1 MANREDWG
9 LGLLVAGL
17 ALGMVLMFFAVQGEA
32 SSFYQNNVAPTQ
44 LEAMR
49 PLGYL
54 LDAGILLA
62 FAMSVAGIACFS
74 FGPVP
79 ERVPAP
85 TKAAQR
91 EAGPR
96 EDRGGKDRHRPRP
109 RQPPAPH
116 GST

>member
-9 LGLLVAGL
+9 LGLFVAGL
-17 ALGMVLMFFAVQGEA
+17 ALGMVLMFFAVLGET

-54 LDAGILLA
+54 LDVGILLA
-62 FAMSVAGIACFS
+62 FALSVAGIACFS

-85 TKAAQR
+85 AKPAQR
-91 EAGPR
+91 GEWSR
-96 EDRGGKDRHRPRP
+96 EERGRKDRHRPKP